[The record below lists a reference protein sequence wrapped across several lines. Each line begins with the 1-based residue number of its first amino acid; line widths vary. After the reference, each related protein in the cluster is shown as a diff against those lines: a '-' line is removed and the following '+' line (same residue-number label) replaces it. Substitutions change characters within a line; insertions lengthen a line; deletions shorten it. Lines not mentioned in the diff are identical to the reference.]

1 MEAKLVSVKEASK
14 IFKFPLNKL
23 YKLIDENEVP
33 HIKMENLSGTISNKI
48 NTRVF
53 GEWLDELA
61 RNNKTI

>member
-33 HIKMENLSGTISNKI
+33 HIKMENLSELLKLTDKEKI
-48 NTRVF
+48 DIFLN
-53 GEWLDELA
+53 
-61 RNNKTI
+61 